1 MTSPYEPPQAKPD
14 LQEGATITN
23 EFTSVRV
30 RVVETGNGER
40 LEIQSLRMPHS
51 IRLDALLLEALT
63 WQDPLDLGKFLEEPF
78 GPVRSARPQP
88 DDADPAD

>member
-1 MTSPYEPPQAKPD
+1 MPPGSPHDPPAPPD
-14 LQEGATITN
+14 LQHGATVTN

-30 RVVETGNGER
+30 QVVQTGNGER

-63 WQDPLDLGKFLEEPF
+63 WQDPLVLGKMLEEPF
-78 GPVRSARPQP
+78 GPSRASS
-88 DDADPAD
+88 

>member
-1 MTSPYEPPQAKPD
+1 VPSPYEPADTHQD
-14 LQEGATITN
+14 LQDGVTITN

-30 RVVETGNGER
+30 RVVKTGNGER

-63 WQDPLDLGKFLEEPF
+63 WQDPLALGKLLEEPF
-78 GPVRSARPQP
+78 GPTRS
-88 DDADPAD
+88 

>member
-1 MTSPYEPPQAKPD
+1 VPSPYEPADTRQD
-14 LQEGATITN
+14 LQDGVTITN

-30 RVVETGNGER
+30 RVVKTGNGER

-63 WQDPLDLGKFLEEPF
+63 WQDPLALGKLLEEPF
-78 GPVRSARPQP
+78 GPTRS
-88 DDADPAD
+88 